1 MKNEAMNKPPS
12 GGSHFAQLAPKIKD
26 WKSDCHLNKR
36 IALIACGALARE
48 MIAIKEKHH
57 LDVTLFC
64 APALLHNHPRK
75 IPEAIRKRIRKLRNQ
90 FDHLII
96 VYGDCGTGEMLDAM
110 LEEEGVQ
117 RIPGPHCY
125 EMYAAEK
132 FDALMQEELG
142 TFFLTDYMVR
152 SFDYL
157 VIEGLGLDK
166 HPELRDDYFG
176 RYKRVVYLAQTDDAG
191 LLLKAQR
198 AAESLR
204 LPLEVWHTGYGALEQ
219 RLLELIDKI

>member
-1 MKNEAMNKPPS
+1 MTT
-12 GGSHFAQLAPKIKD
+12 
-26 WKSDCHLNKR
+26 
-36 IALIACGALARE
+36 ALIACGALARE
-48 MIAIKEKHH
+48 VLAIKEKHQ

-64 APALLHNHPRK
+64 APALLHNHPHK
-75 IPEAIRKRIRKLRNQ
+75 IPEAIRKRIRKLREQ
-90 FDHLII
+90 FDQLIV

-110 LEEEGVQ
+110 LDEEGVE

-132 FDALMQEELG
+132 FDGLMQEELG

-152 SFDYL
+152 SFDHL
-157 VIEGLGLDK
+157 VIEGLGLDE
-166 HPELRDDYFG
+166 HPELRDDYFR
-176 RYKRVVYLAQTDDAG
+176 RYKRVVYLAQTDNPP

-204 LPLEVWHTGYGALEQ
+204 LPLEVRYTAYGALEQ
-219 RLLELIDKI
+219 RLLRLIERSDIIK